1 MADGQATEGDEG
13 GIELR
18 FEGRAAFAGALVD
31 ALRRHGVDVLAWGDE
46 ASGRTLDAG
55 DDDVTVPVTVRGS
68 DAAIEAAVTE
78 LVAEHPEAV
87 VREAN
92 AGLG

>member
-1 MADGQATEGDEG
+1 MADTQATAEDEG

-18 FEGRAAFAGALVD
+18 VEGGAAFAGALVD

-46 ASGRTLDAG
+46 VVDGTLDV
-55 DDDVTVPVTVRGS
+55 DDEVTMPVTVRGS

>member
-1 MADGQATEGDEG
+1 M
-13 GIELR
+13 
-18 FEGRAAFAGALVD
+18 
-31 ALRRHGVDVLAWGDE
+31 
-46 ASGRTLDAG
+46 
-55 DDDVTVPVTVRGS
+55 TVPVTVRGS
-68 DAAIEAAVTE
+68 DAAIEAAVAE

>member
-1 MADGQATEGDEG
+1 MADGQAAEADAGA
-13 GIELR
+13 IELR
-18 FEGRAAFAGALVD
+18 VEGRAAFAGALVD
-31 ALRRHGVDVLAWGDE
+31 ALRRHGVDVLRWGDE
-46 ASGRTLDAG
+46 ASAPTLDA
-55 DDDVTVPVTVRGS
+55 DDEVTVPVTVRGS